1 MKPTFKSIGASFL
14 ILVILSF
21 MILMIWG
28 LFNKTSTT
36 GKSGVTMLKKPA
48 PQFTLPLLSGEDL
61 VLADHIGKP
70 MIINFWASWCP
81 PCREEAKILEEVWR
95 AYKSKGVL
103 FIGVGIQDTIE
114 DAVSYLELFN
124 ISYPN
129 GLDHDGR
136 ITVDYGVIG
145 LPVTFLINERGVVET
160 RWVGAITESELVS
173 WLE

>member
-1 MKPTFKSIGASFL
+1 
-14 ILVILSF
+14 

-28 LFNKTSTT
+28 LLNKTSTT
-36 GKSGVTMLKKPA
+36 GKSGVTMLKKAA
-48 PQFTLPLLSGEDL
+48 PEFTLVLLNGEDL

-70 MIINFWASWCP
+70 MVINFWASWCP
-81 PCREEAKILEEVWR
+81 PCREEAKIIEKVWR
-95 AYKSKGVL
+95 TYKSKDVL

-114 DAVSYLELFN
+114 DAESYLELFD

-173 WLE
+173 W

>member
-1 MKPTFKSIGASFL
+1 MKLTVRSIGAGFL
-14 ILVILSF
+14 LLVILSF

-28 LFNKTSTT
+28 LLNKTSTT
-36 GKSGVTMLKKPA
+36 GKSGSTRLEKAA
-48 PQFTLPLLSGEDL
+48 PEFTLSLLNGEDL

-70 MIINFWASWCP
+70 IVINFWASWCP
-81 PCREEAKILEEVWR
+81 PCREEAKILEKVWR
-95 AYKSKGVL
+95 TYKAKDVL
-103 FIGVGIQDTIE
+103 FIGIGIQDSTE
-114 DAVSYLELFN
+114 DAESYLKLFD

-145 LPVTFLINERGVVET
+145 LPVTFLINETGVVET
-160 RWVGAITESELVS
+160 RWVGAITESQLVS

>member
-1 MKPTFKSIGASFL
+1 MKLTVKSIGAGFL
-14 ILVILSF
+14 LLIILLF

-28 LFNKTSTT
+28 LLNKTSTT
-36 GKSGVTMLKKPA
+36 GKSGVTMLKKAA
-48 PQFTLPLLSGEDL
+48 PEFTLVLLNGEDL

-70 MIINFWASWCP
+70 MVINFWASWCP
-81 PCREEAKILEEVWR
+81 PCREEAKIIEKVWR
-95 AYKSKGVL
+95 TYKSKDVL

-114 DAVSYLELFN
+114 DAESYLELFD

-129 GLDHDGR
+129 GLVYDGR

>member
-1 MKPTFKSIGASFL
+1 
-14 ILVILSF
+14 
-21 MILMIWG
+21 
-28 LFNKTSTT
+28 
-36 GKSGVTMLKKPA
+36 
-48 PQFTLPLLSGEDL
+48 
-61 VLADHIGKP
+61 

-114 DAVSYLELFN
+114 DAESYLELFN